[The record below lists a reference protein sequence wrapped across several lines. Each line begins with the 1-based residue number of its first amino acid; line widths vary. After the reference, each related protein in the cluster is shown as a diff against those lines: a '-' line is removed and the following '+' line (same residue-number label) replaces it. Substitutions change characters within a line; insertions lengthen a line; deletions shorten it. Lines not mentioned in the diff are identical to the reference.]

1 MRSERLRS
9 LKLLLRIEDVS
20 SATYWLNLVQK
31 YFLRF
36 CILLSFLLTKS
47 LLGENE
53 AGWSLER
60 FLMRIQRA
68 SGGCLCRSRKTQL
81 ETKTD
86 VDGRFRIEN
95 VPVGE
100 QVLLFFKAGYTR
112 HRVTEVQIL
121 SEQIVK
127 QDLVMAQD
135 YADLEELDDFVITAS
150 DAMDI
155 AIELLKE
162 RQKESSFV
170 DSIGKEMFSKIGAG
184 DAASALTKVTGVT
197 IQGGKYAVVRGLGG
211 RYSNTTL
218 NEFFCPVLTQ
228 IRRRCTWISSRLGY
242 WRA

>member
-1 MRSERLRS
+1 M
-9 LKLLLRIEDVS
+9 
-20 SATYWLNLVQK
+20 
-31 YFLRF
+31 
-36 CILLSFLLTKS
+36 
-47 LLGENE
+47 
-53 AGWSLER
+53 
-60 FLMRIQRA
+60 
-68 SGGCLCRSRKTQL
+68 
-81 ETKTD
+81 
-86 VDGRFRIEN
+86 
-95 VPVGE
+95 
-100 QVLLFFKAGYTR
+100 FFKAGYTR

-218 NEFFCPVLTQ
+218 NGVLLPSPDPDKKAVHMDLFPTGLLES
-228 IRRRCTWISSRLGY
+228 IVTANTFTPDMPGDFSGGSVNLR
-242 WRA
+242 